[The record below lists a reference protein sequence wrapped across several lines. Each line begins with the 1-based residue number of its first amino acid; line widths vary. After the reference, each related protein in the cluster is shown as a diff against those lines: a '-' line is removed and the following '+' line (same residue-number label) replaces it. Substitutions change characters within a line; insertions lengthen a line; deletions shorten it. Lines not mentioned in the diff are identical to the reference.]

1 MEILLPAMHSWLVC
15 NHYDHGVDDDSDDD
29 VVDDEVDDD
38 RGNDV
43 DDHLSQQSDVT
54 RILHRAHSQ
63 LLPEKKMKKL
73 FVEKIVHVAII
84 QTVESK
90 VGTPAL
96 RKATVSACWQLDIDI
111 MIMMIESRRKIYI

>member
-38 RGNDV
+38 RDNDV
-43 DDHLSQQSDVT
+43 DADRDNDIDDHLSQQSDVT
-54 RILHRAHSQ
+54 RILHGAHSQ
-63 LLPEKKMKKL
+63 LLPEKKMK
-73 FVEKIVHVAII
+73 KIVHVAII

-90 VGTPAL
+90 VATPAL
-96 RKATVSACWQLDIDI
+96 RKATVSACWQLN
-111 MIMMIESRRKIYI
+111 IE

>member
-38 RGNDV
+38 RDNDI

-54 RILHRAHSQ
+54 RILHGAHSQ
-63 LLPEKKMKKL
+63 LLPEKKMKKNSSCGDNPNCGIKSCDTCSQEGDSFCL
-73 FVEKIVHVAII
+73 
-84 QTVESK
+84 
-90 VGTPAL
+90 L
-96 RKATVSACWQLDIDI
+96 ATGH
-111 MIMMIESRRKIYI
+111 

>member
-38 RGNDV
+38 RDNDI

-54 RILHRAHSQ
+54 RILHGAHSQ
-63 LLPEKKMKKL
+63 LLPEKKMKK
-73 FVEKIVHVAII
+73 II
-84 QTVESK
+84 CGKNSSCGDNSNCGIKSWDTCSQEGDSFC
-90 VGTPAL
+90 L
-96 RKATVSACWQLDIDI
+96 LATGH
-111 MIMMIESRRKIYI
+111 